1 MSALDLAYAAVLA
14 AIVSGLIPCLADPRR
29 RYVGGATFA
38 LLGVAGA
45 LAVAAGAWALIAD
58 LALTDRLALGLPW
71 LKWHVR
77 LDALGGFFTL
87 VVGLLVLAVS
97 VYGPSYMREFE
108 RGPQPLV
115 VLHLFTGLFVAG
127 MLLVLLAD
135 DAFSFMV
142 AWELMSV
149 SSYFLVTFQHQNAAN
164 RRAGFLYLLMAH
176 VGALG
181 ILLGFG
187 VLAGFGGSFTFEA
200 MREADLSST
209 WASIAFALALFGFG
223 MKAGMVPVH
232 AWLPEAHPVAPSHIS
247 ALMSG
252 VMLKVAIYG
261 FVRFTFD
268 LVGEI
273 QWQWGVTV
281 LVIGA
286 ASALLGVLYAL
297 MQHDIK
303 RLLAYS
309 SVENV
314 GIILIALGLSMIFL
328 GTGHPNLGAI
338 GLVAALYHA
347 LNHAMFKGLLF
358 LGAGAVLFRA
368 HERDLEHLGGLIHRM
383 PATAAL
389 FLVGSIAIAGLPPL
403 NGFVSEWL
411 TFQTALQAG
420 ALESGVLRSVLPIA
434 AAVLALTAAL
444 GAAAFVKVY
453 GVAFLG
459 KARSRHAARA
469 REVPRGMLVSM
480 GLLAALCVLLGVLP
494 TAVISAM
501 DPIPQMLVG
510 RGLPSATAQ
519 GWLWLTPVSPQVA
532 SYSAPLVLVA
542 IGITYLLGRLVARRE
557 PKPRRTHAWDCGFG
571 ALNSRM
577 QYTSAAFAM
586 PIRRVFGPVW
596 KVSEQVETT
605 RPANAPTSVAT
616 LRHQLHIEDWSWGFA
631 YEPIGRLVLN
641 AARRVGRIQ
650 TGSIRAYLVYSFLTL
665 LLLLWIVTW

>member
-1 MSALDLAYAAVLA
+1 MSALDLAYAAIAAALA
-14 AIVSGLIPCLADPRR
+14 SGLIPCLADPRR
-29 RYVGGATFA
+29 RYVGGAAFA
-38 LLGVAGA
+38 LLGAAGA
-45 LAVAAGAWALIAD
+45 LAVAAGAWALLGD
-58 LALTDRLALGLPW
+58 LALTGRLALGLPW

-77 LDALGGFFTL
+77 LDALGGFFSL

-97 VYGPSYMREFE
+97 FYGPAYVREFA

-115 VLHLFTGLFVAG
+115 VLYLFTGLFVAG
-127 MLLVLLAD
+127 MLLVLIAD

-200 MREADLSST
+200 MRAAGLSSA

-261 FVRFTFD
+261 FVRFAFD
-268 LVGEI
+268 LIGEI
-273 QWQWGVTV
+273 QWQWGVAV
-281 LVIGA
+281 LVVGS

-297 MQHDIK
+297 VQNDLK

-347 LNHAMFKGLLF
+347 LNHAIFKGLLF
-358 LGAGAVLFRA
+358 LGAGAVLFRT

-383 PATAAL
+383 PATAGL
-389 FLVGSIAIAGLPPL
+389 FLVGAIAIAGLPPL

-459 KARSRHAARA
+459 KARGRHAARA
-469 REVPRGMLVSM
+469 REVPRGMLVAM
-480 GLLAALCVLLGVLP
+480 GLLAALCVTLGVLP
-494 TAVISAM
+494 TLVIAAM
-501 DPIPQMLVG
+501 DAIPQMLVG
-510 RGLPSATAQ
+510 RGLPSATAE

-542 IGITYLLGRLVARRE
+542 IGISYLIGRLVKLRE

-596 KVSEQVETT
+596 KVNEQVEVV
-605 RPANAPTSVAT
+605 RPAGAPTFVSGVK
-616 LRHQLHIEDWSWGFA
+616 HQLHIEDWSWGA
-631 YEPIGRLVLN
+631 LYEPIGRLVLA

-665 LLLLWIVTW
+665 LFLLWVVT

>member
-586 PIRRVFGPVW
+586 PIRRVLDR
-596 KVSEQVETT
+596 K
-605 RPANAPTSVAT
+605 SV
-616 LRHQLHIEDWSWGFA
+616 
-631 YEPIGRLVLN
+631 V
-641 AARRVGRIQ
+641 
-650 TGSIRAYLVYSFLTL
+650 
-665 LLLLWIVTW
+665 